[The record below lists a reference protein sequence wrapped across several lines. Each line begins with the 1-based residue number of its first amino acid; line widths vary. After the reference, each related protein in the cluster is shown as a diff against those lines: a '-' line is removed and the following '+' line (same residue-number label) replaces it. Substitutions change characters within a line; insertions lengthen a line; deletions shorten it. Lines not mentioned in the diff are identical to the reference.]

1 MLHHRKKSGNTSM
14 TDVRKSV
21 TATDP
26 SAKHRR
32 PAMTRRHTPASAQLL
47 GRRHRER
54 ERDSQEG
61 LDDERESFPQFC
73 MTCEKQFVPHDE
85 KFLYCSDTCR
95 RIDQSST
102 STAGHQ
108 AASSRF
114 RTYAG
119 GEPGFPAMGNPAMG
133 NPAMG
138 NPAMGNPAM
147 GNQEPRDIIPRATP
161 SRPTSIH
168 LSNSP
173 PGSPGTKAH
182 HSSAISALRSLNI
195 GPSSPPSPTGSNG
208 SIWPFGR
215 SVATS
220 PGTSYTR
227 PSVPYLSST
236 LDGGHYYGGGAYT
249 HTYDT
254 GPDRPLPSRHPGAY
268 SRPKSIELVTPVV
281 GR

>member
-21 TATDP
+21 TATDS

-47 GRRHRER
+47 GRRHRDR
-54 ERDSQEG
+54 ERDCWQDG
-61 LDDERESFPQFC
+61 WDDERESFPQFC

-102 STAGHQ
+102 SATGHQ
-108 AASSRF
+108 AASLSSRF
-114 RTYAG
+114 GTYTG
-119 GEPGFPAMGNPAMG
+119 GELGFAAAGNP
-133 NPAMG
+133 
-138 NPAMGNPAM
+138 
-147 GNQEPRDIIPRATP
+147 EPRDIIPRATP

-208 SIWPFGR
+208 SSIWPFGR

-227 PSVPYLSST
+227 PSAPYLSST
-236 LDGGHYYGGGAYT
+236 LDGGHYYGGGGYT
-249 HTYDT
+249 HTYE
-254 GPDRPLPSRHPGAY
+254 DRPLPSRHPGAY